1 MRYSLSTGGRGAP
14 AQPSKQMPAT
24 NYTKPTAGDYQLI
37 RIKGKQAEIMDPDT
51 LGKILSILELHEAG
65 EGSTDR
71 PLWDAL
77 YRSQPF
83 HSAQVD
89 PTAGHWLQG
98 HNHIPAHERVRMF
111 PWAAG
116 RGHLAA

>member
-1 MRYSLSTGGRGAP
+1 
-14 AQPSKQMPAT
+14 MPAT
-24 NYTKPTAGDYQLI
+24 NYTKPANSDYQLV
-37 RIKGKQAEIMDPDT
+37 RIKGKQAEILDPET
-51 LGKILSILELHEAG
+51 LGKILSILELHEES

-89 PTAGHWLQG
+89 PSGSYWRIGRFLGDWAAYEIPRMFLWAVNQG
-98 HNHIPAHERVRMF
+98 HVPPA
-111 PWAAG
+111 PPA
-116 RGHLAA
+116 

>member
-1 MRYSLSTGGRGAP
+1 
-14 AQPSKQMPAT
+14 MPAT
-24 NYTKPTAGDYQLI
+24 NYNRPANGDYQLVRI
-37 RIKGKQAEIMDPDT
+37 RGKQAEILDPET
-51 LGKILSILELHEAG
+51 LGKILSIIELYYGDEAR
-65 EGSTDR
+65 DR

-89 PTAGHWLQG
+89 ETASHWLQG
-98 HNHIPAHERVRMF
+98 RTFTDYERPRMF

-116 RGHLAA
+116 RGKLAAN

>member
-1 MRYSLSTGGRGAP
+1 
-14 AQPSKQMPAT
+14 MPAT
-24 NYTKPTAGDYQLI
+24 NYNKPTSGDYQLVRI
-37 RIKGKQAEIMDPDT
+37 RGKQAEIMDPET
-51 LGKILSILELHEAG
+51 LGKILSILELHEAS

-89 PTAGHWLQG
+89 PSAGHWLHG
-98 HNHIPAHERVRMF
+98 HGHLPAHERVRMF
-111 PWAAG
+111 PWAVSQ
-116 RGHLAA
+116 GHISPSHSA

>member
-1 MRYSLSTGGRGAP
+1 
-14 AQPSKQMPAT
+14 MPAT
-24 NYTKPTAGDYQLI
+24 NYNKPSEGDYQLV
-37 RIKGKQAEIMDPDT
+37 RIKGKQAEILDPDT
-51 LGKILSILELHEAG
+51 LGKILSILELHEGG

-89 PTAGHWLQG
+89 PSGSHWRIGRFLDAVHAAYEIPRMFLWAVRQG
-98 HNHIPAHERVRMF
+98 HVSPEPRQR
-111 PWAAG
+111 
-116 RGHLAA
+116 